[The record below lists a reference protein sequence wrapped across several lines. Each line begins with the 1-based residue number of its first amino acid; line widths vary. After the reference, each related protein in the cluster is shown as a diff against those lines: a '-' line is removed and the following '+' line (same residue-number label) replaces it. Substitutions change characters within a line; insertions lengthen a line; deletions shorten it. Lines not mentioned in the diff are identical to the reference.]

1 MKEAESKATVVTRRD
16 VLVGAST
23 LAATL
28 GLPRVAEASPSAQP
42 AEHRV
47 VRKGPPEKPPYNI
60 VFIIVDQ
67 QTHQLLGGPEYTL
80 PGTSRIA
87 RNGVAFVNHYIA
99 SAQCSPSRATFLTG
113 RPPQHHHVIDQMQF

>member
-1 MKEAESKATVVTRRD
+1 MKEVESKTTVNRRD

-23 LAATL
+23 LAATAL
-28 GLPRVAEASPSAQP
+28 GLSSVAKASPSAQRG
-42 AEHRV
+42 EHQI

-87 RNGVAFVNHYIA
+87 RNGVTFANHYIA

-113 RPPQHHHVIDQMQF
+113 RPPQYHHV